1 MHGTMKKMY
10 ITPLTETIE
19 MQAASVIATSI
30 LSNRDLGYGGVDANG
45 ELDPAAKHRAA
56 EDEMFEEDMAIMNQ
70 KNAWQEGM
78 W

>member
-1 MHGTMKKMY
+1 MY
-10 ITPLTETIE
+10 VTPRMETIE
-19 MQAASVIATSI
+19 TQAASVIATSI
-30 LSNRDLGYGGVDANG
+30 LSNRDIGYGGVDANG
-45 ELDPAAKHRAA
+45 ELDPAAKRRAA